1 MTTNTDLAGPLP
13 KSRRTMRLLML
24 LCGALLLVS
33 LPVIPFASLG
43 DKLPPL
49 PTMSQLAEDGN
60 RMLNNL
66 VPMVMGTIAPQTP
79 RQSASQELKSLDQ
92 ASDQLL
98 DQINKTPSD
107 PSLHNRV
114 AMIYAGMGDFTSAV
128 SHFEKAVEASRSQI
142 LLLTAQEKDLRAKG
156 NKAAAAK
163 TVLDVSKLNVELAAA
178 HSSLARVYGELG
190 QHEKVVAELD
200 ALNKD
205 IAFGSGLAKKPET
218 IAVTETVSDHR
229 LNQKTLASLARAQ
242 ALMQAHRFPEAMQEY
257 RNVIA
262 AEPQSAIAHERLGLA
277 ALFVNNSY
285 LAVQEL
291 ETATRLEPDH
301 SSTHNA
307 LGLAY
312 QAEGDGPHAQAE
324 FEKALSL
331 NPKDAEA
338 AFNLGTIFAG
348 TGRYGPAEEAFKKA
362 VAANPKAPMAH
373 NHLGTLLSLSGN
385 YRQAVQEF
393 QAALSLAPDLASSH
407 YGLGLALYNLKDYS
421 SSIREFKRALALNP
435 GLSDAHNKIELAYRK
450 SGLASVGGVN

>member
-1 MTTNTDLAGPLP
+1 
-13 KSRRTMRLLML
+13 MRLLML
-24 LCGALLLVS
+24 LCGALVLVS
-33 LPVIPFASLG
+33 LPVIPFATLG
-43 DKLPPL
+43 VHCPPL
-49 PTMSQLAEDGN
+49 PSLTQLAEDAN
-60 RMLNNL
+60 RAVNNL
-66 VPMVMGTIAPQTP
+66 VPVVMGTLAPP
-79 RQSASQELKSLDQ
+79 SSHSSAGQDLKSLDQ

-114 AMIYAGMGDFTSAV
+114 ALIYAGMGDFTSAV
-128 SHFEKAVEASRSQI
+128 NHFEKAVESSRSQI
-142 LLLTAQEKDLRAKG
+142 LLLNAQEKELRAKG
-156 NKAAAAK
+156 DRAAAAS
-163 TVLDVSKLNVELAAA
+163 TVLEVSKLNVELAAA

-200 ALNKD
+200 SLNKD
-205 IAFGSGLAKKPET
+205 IAFGSGLSKKSVPV
-218 IAVTETVSDHR
+218 AVAPTTTDHR

-242 ALMQAHRFPEAMQEY
+242 ALMQAHRIPEAMQEY

-262 AEPQSAIAHERLGLA
+262 AEPQSAIAHEKLGLA

-291 ETATRLEPDH
+291 EVATRLEPDH

-312 QAEGDGPHAQAE
+312 QAEGDGSHAQAE
-324 FEKALSL
+324 FQTALSL

-338 AFNLGTIFAG
+338 AFNLGTIYAG

-385 YRQAVQEF
+385 YKQAVQEF
-393 QAALSLAPDLASSH
+393 QTALTLAPDLASSH

-421 SSIREFKRALALNP
+421 NSIREFKRALVLNP
-435 GLSDAHNKIELAYRK
+435 GLSDAHNKIEMAYRK
-450 SGLASVGGVN
+450 SGLASAGGVN

>member
-1 MTTNTDLAGPLP
+1 MASNTQLAAPLP
-13 KSRRTMRLLML
+13 KSRRTTRLLL
-24 LCGALLLVS
+24 LFCAALLLVS
-33 LPVIPFASLG
+33 LPVIPFNSLG
-43 DKLPPL
+43 LKCPSMPS
-49 PTMSQLAEDGN
+49 MNQIAEDGN
-60 RMLNNL
+60 RMLNNF
-66 VPMVMGTIAPQTP
+66 VPVIMGSISSSTARP
-79 RQSASQELKSLDQ
+79 SAGQDLKSLDQ
-92 ASDQLL
+92 ASDQLM

-114 AMIYAGMGDFTSAV
+114 AMIYAGMGDFTAAV
-128 SHFEKAVEASRSQI
+128 GHFERAVEASRSQI
-142 LLLTAQEKDLRAKG
+142 LLLSAQEKELRAKG
-156 NKAAAAK
+156 DKAATAT
-163 TVLDVSKLNVELAAA
+163 TVLAVSKLNVELAAA

-190 QHEKVVAELD
+190 QHDKVVAELD

-205 IAFGSGLAKKPET
+205 IVFGSGLGKKSAP
-218 IAVTETVSDHR
+218 IAVAQAPPDHQ
-229 LNQKTLASLARAQ
+229 LNQKTLASLARGQ
-242 ALMQAHRFPEAMQEY
+242 ALMQAHRIPEAMQEY
-257 RNVIA
+257 KNVIA
-262 AEPQSAIAHERLGLA
+262 VEPQSAIAHEKLGLA

-301 SSTHNA
+301 ATTHNA

-312 QAEGDGPHAQAE
+312 QAEGDGQHAQVE

-348 TGRYGPAEEAFKKA
+348 TGRYGPAEEAFRKS

-385 YRQAVQEF
+385 YRQAIQEF
-393 QAALSLAPDLASSH
+393 QTALTLAPDLASSH
-407 YGLGLALYNLKDYS
+407 YGLGLALYNMKDYS
-421 SSIREFKRALALNP
+421 GSIREFKRALAINP

-450 SGLASVGGVN
+450 SGLASAGGVN

>member
-1 MTTNTDLAGPLP
+1 
-13 KSRRTMRLLML
+13 MRLLML
-24 LCGALLLVS
+24 LCGALVLVS
-33 LPVIPFASLG
+33 LPVIPFATMG
-43 DKLPPL
+43 VHCPPL
-49 PTMSQLAEDGN
+49 PSLTQLAEDAN
-60 RMLNNL
+60 RAVNNL
-66 VPMVMGTIAPQTP
+66 VPVVMGTLAPP
-79 RQSASQELKSLDQ
+79 SSHSSAGQDLKSLDQ

-114 AMIYAGMGDFTSAV
+114 ALIYAGMGDFTSAV
-128 SHFEKAVEASRSQI
+128 NHFEKAVESSRSQI
-142 LLLTAQEKDLRAKG
+142 LLLNAQEKELRAKG
-156 NKAAAAK
+156 DRAAAAT
-163 TVLDVSKLNVELAAA
+163 TVLEVSKLNVELAAA

-200 ALNKD
+200 SLNKD
-205 IAFGSGLAKKPET
+205 IAFGSGLSKK
-218 IAVTETVSDHR
+218 AVPVAVAPTNSDHR

-242 ALMQAHRFPEAMQEY
+242 ALMQAHRIPEAMQEY

-262 AEPQSAIAHERLGLA
+262 AEPQSAIAHEKLGLA

-291 ETATRLEPDH
+291 EVATRLEPDH

-312 QAEGDGPHAQAE
+312 QAEGDGSHAQAE
-324 FEKALSL
+324 FQTALSL

-338 AFNLGTIFAG
+338 AFNLGTIYAG

-385 YRQAVQEF
+385 YKQAVQEF
-393 QAALSLAPDLASSH
+393 QTALTLAPDLASSH

-421 SSIREFKRALALNP
+421 NSIREFKRALVLNP
-435 GLSDAHNKIELAYRK
+435 GLSDAHNKIEMAYRK
-450 SGLASVGGVN
+450 SGLASAGGVN

>member
-1 MTTNTDLAGPLP
+1 
-13 KSRRTMRLLML
+13 MRLLML

-33 LPVIPFASLG
+33 LPVIPFASMG
-43 DKLPPL
+43 AKLPPL

-60 RMLNNL
+60 RMVNNL
-66 VPMVMGTIAPQTP
+66 VPMIMGTIAPSTP
-79 RQSASQELKSLDQ
+79 RPSAGQELKSLDQ

-98 DQINKTPSD
+98 DQINKNPSD

-142 LLLTAQEKDLRAKG
+142 LLLTAQERDLRAKG
-156 NKAAAAK
+156 DKAAAAK
-163 TVLDVSKLNVELAAA
+163 TVLEVSKLNVELAAA

-200 ALNKD
+200 SLNKD
-205 IAFGSGLAKKPET
+205 IAFGSGLTKKSAPVA
-218 IAVTETVSDHR
+218 IADNVSDHR

-242 ALMQAHRFPEAMQEY
+242 ALMQAHRMPEAMQEY

-312 QAEGDGPHAQAE
+312 QAEGDGQHAQAE

-421 SSIREFKRALALNP
+421 ASIREFKRALALNP